1 MAPGRVM
8 RAYLF
13 AAVAAAAIA
22 LVWLAYAQ
30 GKDAGRAA
38 CEARVAAAA
47 AAAREDERK
56 RDAIA
61 AQVGMDM
68 LDFLSRMAEQQETVT
83 HETIERVRTIYRDR
97 PVPADCIWPDGM
109 QAELDAAVRR
119 ANAAA
124 R

>member
-1 MAPGRVM
+1 MAPGRMM
-8 RAYLF
+8 RAYLL
-13 AAVAAAAIA
+13 AAAAAAAIA

-30 GKDAGRAA
+30 GKDAGKAV

-47 AAAREDERK
+47 EAARADERTRDTMAAA
-56 RDAIA
+56 
-61 AQVGMDM
+61 VGIDM
-68 LDFLSRMAEQQETVT
+68 LDFLSRMAEQRETVT

-109 QAELDAAVRR
+109 RSELDEAVRR
-119 ANAAA
+119 ANAGA

>member
-1 MAPGRVM
+1 M
-8 RAYLF
+8 RAY
-13 AAVAAAAIA
+13 AYAIA
-22 LVWLAYAQ
+22 LCAALAALWYAYSQ
-30 GKDAGRAA
+30 GKDAGRSE
-38 CEARVAAAA
+38 CEARIAAAA
-47 AAAREDERK
+47 EAAREAERQ

-61 AQVGMDM
+61 AQAGIDM
-68 LDFLSRMAEQQETVT
+68 LDYLSRMQETQEKTT
-83 HETIERVRTIYRDR
+83 HETIERIRTVYRDR

>member
-1 MAPGRVM
+1 M
-8 RAYLF
+8 RAY
-13 AAVAAAAIA
+13 AYAIA
-22 LVWLAYAQ
+22 LCAALAAVWYAYAQ
-30 GKDAGRAA
+30 GKDAGRSE

-47 AAAREDERK
+47 AAAREDERT
-56 RDAIA
+56 RDTQA

-68 LDFLSRMAEQQETVT
+68 LDFLSRMAEQRETVT